1 MSEVFGLSSWK
12 DEFAIMRDVE
22 GCGRSRRE
30 GQIQEPLLG
39 SESGDDQVMPADR
52 QVPVVSESR
61 PQVST

>member
-1 MSEVFGLSSWK
+1 
-12 DEFAIMRDVE
+12 MRDVE